1 MNKIYYVYILLCADN
16 SYYIGVTNNIPRRL
30 DEHSNGLD
38 KSGYTFNRQ
47 PVNLVYSEMFQYIDK
62 AIAREKQL
70 KGWSR
75 KKKEALI
82 NNNLGSLK
90 DLSKKSFD

>member
-16 SYYIGVTNNIPRRL
+16 SYYVGVTNNIPRRL

-38 KSGYTFNRQ
+38 KSRYTFNRQ

-82 NNNLGSLK
+82 NKDLGSLK

>member
-1 MNKIYYVYILLCADN
+1 VNKIYYVYILLCADN

-38 KSGYTFNRQ
+38 KSGYTVNRQ
-47 PVNLVYSEMFQYIDK
+47 PINLVYSEMFQYIDK